1 MRQVSCCEVAGGVP
15 RLVGPVPCRVMI
27 TDGWFAADL
36 LPAVGSVSAV
46 SDVTFGL
53 GFGALRARVR
63 RA

>member
-1 MRQVSCCEVAGGVP
+1 M
-15 RLVGPVPCRVMI
+15 GPVPCRVMI

-53 GFGALRARVR
+53 TFGALRARVR